1 VIKKKTEITK
11 IFLTSLI
18 MRERERERE
27 MCRIPV
33 KEETL
38 TLECM

>member
-1 VIKKKTEITK
+1 MDRSDQKENPDNKN
-11 IFLTSLI
+11 IFNI
-18 MRERERERE
+18 FNHGRD